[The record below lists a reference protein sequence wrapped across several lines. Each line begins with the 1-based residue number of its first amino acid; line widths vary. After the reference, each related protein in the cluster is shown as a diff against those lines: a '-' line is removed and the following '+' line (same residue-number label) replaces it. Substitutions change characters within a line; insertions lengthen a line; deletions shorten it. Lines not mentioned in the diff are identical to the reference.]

1 MQSRTIAL
9 AFGLSIAFAGV
20 VQAQDA
26 QSWCKSK
33 WGPDDEK
40 GAANLLTPQL
50 ALEAAKLVKT
60 GKVYQLGVETN
71 SKTPAY
77 PPRTFNITVL
87 QPGQPPG
94 GSGLGP
100 TKTTYNDDIITGW
113 VGIGSQLDGLGHI
126 GVDHVYY
133 NCNKGVEFAPADGLK
148 KLGIEKL
155 PAFVTRGIV
164 LDMTAVV
171 GKSPVPAGTAFNKK
185 EIDDALAKQGI
196 QVKKGDVVLFHTGW
210 QALAAS
216 DPKAFMGGE
225 PGLGKEGALYL
236 VSKEVVA
243 IGADQWAL
251 EVIPFEKDVGV
262 FEVHQ
267 ILLPRNGVFILE
279 NMNTAPLVADRAWE
293 FMFVLGHARITG
305 AVQAIINPVAIR

>member
-1 MQSRTIAL
+1 MQLRTV
-9 AFGLSIAFAGV
+9 AFVLCLSTACAGAV
-20 VQAQDA
+20 HAQDA

-33 WGPDDEK
+33 WGPNDEK
-40 GAANLLTPQL
+40 GAANHLSPQL
-50 ALEAAKLVKT
+50 ALDAAKLVKT

-77 PPRTFNITVL
+77 PPRTFNITIL
-87 QPGQPPG
+87 QPGQTG

-113 VGIGSQLDGLGHI
+113 VGTGSQLDGLGHI

-133 NCNKGVEFAPADGLK
+133 NCNKGVEFAAADGLK

-155 PAFVTRGIV
+155 PPFVTRGVV

-171 GKSPVPAGTAFNKK
+171 GKTPVPAGTPINKK

-196 QVKKGDVVLFHTGW
+196 QIRKGDVVLLHTGW
-210 QALAAS
+210 QDMATS
-216 DPKAFMGGE
+216 DPKAFMAGE
-225 PGLGKEGALYL
+225 PGLGKEGAQYL
-236 VSKEVVA
+236 VSKEVLA

-267 ILLPRNGVFILE
+267 ILLPRSGVFILE
-279 NMNTAPLVADRAWE
+279 NMNTAPLVADKAWE
-293 FMFVLGHARITG
+293 FMFVLGPARITG

>member
-1 MQSRTIAL
+1 MQGRTAAL
-9 AFGLSIAFAGV
+9 ALGLLMSCALQA
-20 VQAQDA
+20 QAQDA

-40 GAANLLTPQL
+40 GAANHLNDQL
-50 ALEAAKLVKT
+50 ALEAAKLIKT
-60 GKVYQLGVETN
+60 GKVYQLGLETN

-77 PPRTFNITVL
+77 PPRTFNITIL
-87 QPGQPPG
+87 QPGQTG
-94 GSGLGP
+94 GHGLGP

-113 VGIGSQLDGLGHI
+113 VGTGSQLDGLGHI

-133 NCNKGVEFAPADGLK
+133 NCNKGVDFAAADGLK

-155 PAFVTRGIV
+155 PPFVTRGVV

-171 GKSPVPAGTAFNKK
+171 GKSPVPAGTPFNKK
-185 EIDDALAKQGI
+185 EIDEASAKQGI
-196 QVKKGDVVLFHTGW
+196 QIRKGDVVLFHTGW
-210 QALAAS
+210 QAMAAS
-216 DPKAFMGGE
+216 DPKAFMAGE
-225 PGLGKEGALYL
+225 PGLGKEGAQYL
-236 VSKEVVA
+236 VSKEVLA

-267 ILLPRNGVFILE
+267 ILLPRSGVFILE
-279 NMNTAPLVADRAWE
+279 NMNTAPLVADKAWE

>member
-1 MQSRTIAL
+1 MQLRTV
-9 AFGLSIAFAGV
+9 AFALCLSMACAGAV
-20 VQAQDA
+20 HAQDA

-40 GAANLLTPQL
+40 GAANHLNPQL
-50 ALEAAKLVKT
+50 ALDAAKLVKT

-77 PPRTFNITVL
+77 PPRTFNITIL
-87 QPGQPPG
+87 QPGQTG

-113 VGIGSQLDGLGHI
+113 VGTGSQLDGLGHI

-133 NCNKGVEFAPADGLK
+133 NCNKGVEFAAADGLK

-155 PAFVTRGIV
+155 PPFVTRGVV
-164 LDMTAVV
+164 LDMTAVI
-171 GKSPVPAGTAFNKK
+171 GKTPVPAGTPINKK

-196 QVKKGDVVLFHTGW
+196 QIRKGDVVLLHTGW
-210 QALAAS
+210 QDMATS
-216 DPKAFMGGE
+216 DPKAFMAGE
-225 PGLGKEGALYL
+225 PGLGKEGAQYL
-236 VSKEVVA
+236 VSKEVLA

-267 ILLPRNGVFILE
+267 ILLPRSGVFILE
-279 NMNTAPLVADRAWE
+279 NMNTAPLVADKAWE
-293 FMFVLGHARITG
+293 FMFVLGPARITG